1 MSEELLK
8 AIIQLFAI
16 VAKERITEDERA
28 NIKEFLGLHLN
39 QELTRYYLN
48 LFDEFCKSVNRHEG
62 AVLNIDEDTQ
72 QFVDDWSQIMQI
84 SKKVNQA
91 LTMQQKAVLVIK
103 IIELVFADGNISER
117 QENLIYYIGEALKI
131 PQKDIKSM
139 RTFVI
144 GQDIEELASK
154 TYW

>member
-16 VAKERITEDERA
+16 VAKERITEDERT

-39 QELTRYYLN
+39 QELTRHYMA
-48 LFDEFCKSVNRHEG
+48 LFDDFCKTANRTAAETQ
-62 AVLNIDEDTQ
+62 VMDQDTQ

-91 LTMQQKAVLVIK
+91 L
-103 IIELVFADGNISER
+103 
-117 QENLIYYIGEALKI
+117 
-131 PQKDIKSM
+131 
-139 RTFVI
+139 
-144 GQDIEELASK
+144 
-154 TYW
+154 